1 MRTNGIHGCTSHGLT
16 TLKKPMRV
24 LGGRAIDRRTALGR
38 ALEDWRN
45 GLLNHLGGIG
55 QTSTQQRQVVD
66 LAVKTKLILDSI
78 DAHLVTRPSVVNQ
91 PKRTVLPVVIQ
102 PQQLADA
109 LARYMM
115 DLGLERRARPVPT
128 LNDYLAGKRDDPT
141 EPNHAQARIEPGK
154 ASASGTT
161 ETTETTTHGLRDR
174 QESARWSHHIEIEAL
189 RDRQLFGGR
198 PIFQRASKWSAW
210 TGLL

>member
-1 MRTNGIHGCTSHGLT
+1 MRTHGIRRHPRHGLT

-38 ALEDWRN
+38 ALEDWCHGLRN
-45 GLLNHLGGIG
+45 DLGGID

-91 PKRTVLPVVIQ
+91 RKRRVLPVVLQ
-102 PQQLADA
+102 RQQLADA

-115 DLGLERRARPVPT
+115 DLGLECRARPAPT

-141 EPNHAQARIEPGK
+141 EPNHAQTPIEPGK

-161 ETTETTTHGLRDR
+161 ETIETTTHGSTDR
-174 QESARWSHHIEIEAL
+174 QKSVGWSHHYIEAL
-189 RDRQLFGGR
+189 RDRQLFG
-198 PIFQRASKWSAW
+198 
-210 TGLL
+210 